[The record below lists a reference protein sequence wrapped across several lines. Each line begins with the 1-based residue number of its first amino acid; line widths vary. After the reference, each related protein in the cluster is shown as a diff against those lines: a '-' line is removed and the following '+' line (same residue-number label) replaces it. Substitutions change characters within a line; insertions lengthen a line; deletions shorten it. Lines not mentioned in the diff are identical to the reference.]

1 MANKRPTIVE
11 ILKQLI
17 TSELQFPWYTKLHTH
32 LHLLSYFPVSLSSW
46 RTSCDIT
53 LQEVQ
58 QQWLYSL
65 WAGINKL
72 ACRLSSWVV
81 ISCRLPVEL
90 WEGQP
95 WVQHQARRL
104 SHQGPLWSFS
114 WQLSALPVW
123 NLDVLHNKDGPAL
136 VEKDTRSLSLTL
148 ELLRLIQPS
157 VTSALKKAASR
168 YDCKSGQMTG
178 GSKKYK

>member
-58 QQWLYSL
+58 QQ
-65 WAGINKL
+65 
-72 ACRLSSWVV
+72 
-81 ISCRLPVEL
+81 
-90 WEGQP
+90 
-95 WVQHQARRL
+95 
-104 SHQGPLWSFS
+104 
-114 WQLSALPVW
+114 
-123 NLDVLHNKDGPAL
+123 
-136 VEKDTRSLSLTL
+136 
-148 ELLRLIQPS
+148 
-157 VTSALKKAASR
+157 
-168 YDCKSGQMTG
+168 
-178 GSKKYK
+178 